1 LSSGNHDEGLFVI
14 QGKFEDKFNLEEV
27 EAEIWEELN
36 AFMKSEIPTE
46 ELEKVKEKGR
56 MNYADTIIDDLI
68 GNIYSEL
75 ENYGLELDGEGFDK
89 DFSFAMD
96 GLRACVYRVLGVKH
110 HLHNFLDENVTM
122 KQLKDIRMELENE
135 AAKMDIEVSSEESGL
150 DEDDIN

>member
-1 LSSGNHDEGLFVI
+1 MS
-14 QGKFEDKFNLEEV
+14 DKVV
-27 EAEIWEELN
+27 EFPKHKIIREAPVQI
-36 AFMKSEIPTE
+36 E